1 MELVGKKIMISTV
14 KSNFFDVFG
23 AINTFSYNDFAW
35 NTYLSYAIS
44 RITNAMYIIQ
54 NAEKQRKNFSIEELQ
69 EELDFVGDYLLQLT
83 KIEKMPKSAH
93 NIEFKTIVLNFIEA
107 VKNYQLALEDELE
120 NKVAFYN
127 SQLHQARLISKYLD

>member
-23 AINTFSYNDFAW
+23 AINTFSHNDFAW

-69 EELDFVGDYLLQLT
+69 EELDFVRDYLLQLT

-93 NIEFKTIVLNFIEA
+93 NIEFKKIGRAHV
-107 VKNYQLALEDELE
+107 
-120 NKVAFYN
+120 
-127 SQLHQARLISKYLD
+127 